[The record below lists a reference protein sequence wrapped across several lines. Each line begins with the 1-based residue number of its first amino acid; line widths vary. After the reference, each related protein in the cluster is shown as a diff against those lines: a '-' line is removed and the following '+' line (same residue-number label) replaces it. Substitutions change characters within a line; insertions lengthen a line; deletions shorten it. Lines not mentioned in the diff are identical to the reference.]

1 MVAGR
6 GFAAR
11 EVARKHSSHVQRDAL
26 RGLAGAL
33 LLCSG
38 CAPVAFAVKQRAAE
52 RAVAAAEAADAQ
64 AHAIYEIVL
73 ARRYLDKAREESAE
87 AHYAWALELLAKSE
101 HNAVRARTLS
111 ADLQARE
118 RLPGSTSDRAAEP
131 SAEHVQGNLR

>member
-11 EVARKHSSHVQRDAL
+11 EVAGRHSAQASRNAM

-33 LLCSG
+33 LICSG
-38 CAPVAFAVKQRAAE
+38 CSPVAFAVRQRTAE
-52 RAVAAAEAADAQ
+52 RAVASAEAAGAQ
-64 AHAIYEIVL
+64 VHATYEIVL

-101 HNAVRARTLS
+101 RNAL
-111 ADLQARE
+111 
-118 RLPGSTSDRAAEP
+118 RAATRAAPRSHAEP
-131 SAEHVQGNLR
+131 RASNEAAATPLAGAGNVQGNLR